1 MRKTIG
7 RRALI
12 ITLIAAL
19 LCIAVAVGI
28 VFIRE
33 ARLSGEQNEL
43 LSELE
48 SRAGEYDDSSIVL
61 RATSKAKAE
70 KLAERFGARLR
81 TTSDGKYATLTL
93 PEGVSIRDICA
104 DKENRAYLSQITP
117 DNKASVSDIEEV
129 SNKYVRPMSSPN
141 YSISDDG
148 YDLQNYLRY
157 LNIGDAWQNYRGDG
171 VTVAVIDTDI
181 DTYHPNLLL
190 SKCRINIKM
199 FILCHI
205 EKLQKS
211 RRKISNISQKALTRD
226 L

>member
-1 MRKTIG
+1 MTDILVKLYITKYYNKNICKFFINIILKEWNMKKTIG

-12 ITLIAAL
+12 ITLVAAL
-19 LCIAVAVGI
+19 LCIAAAEGI
-28 VFIRE
+28 V
-33 ARLSGEQNEL
+33 L
-43 LSELE
+43 
-48 SRAGEYDDSSIVL
+48 
-61 RATSKAKAE
+61 
-70 KLAERFGARLR
+70 
-81 TTSDGKYATLTL
+81 
-93 PEGVSIRDICA
+93 IRDICA

-117 DNKASVSDIEEV
+117 DYKASVSDIEEV

-157 LNIGDAWQNYRGDG
+157 LNIGDAWQNYLGDG